1 MEEPNDR
8 TISGA
13 DRSEKTAETL
23 RSLRNQ
29 ADKVLHNHRERLSS
43 IELALN
49 EQLKEIADELAH
61 DHTACEIE
69 TAAFQQQ
76 HEELDR
82 YRQSLSQAEEEI
94 RHLRN
99 QLTAHSGER
108 DAELAENAG
117 ELEQLRQQCQQES
130 QQHQQLADE
139 IQQLQA
145 DLSAANAMTEDL
157 RQQLATLSEERE
169 STVAAA
175 TEQLKQLQEYCQQE
189 DSMREQ
195 LVADLEKSQASLA
208 AAEADL
214 QALRDQQTSEASEY
228 ENQLAAQAEE
238 RAKLEKQCQR
248 SEAELERVANELEN
262 AREQT
267 RQAFYERDCL
277 AEELQAA
284 KTNLE
289 EVSSRECEQRLVG
302 QKQLAEIEQR
312 QADLESQRQILE
324 QQLAD
329 AEEKHRQVQQALE
342 VAEANTEKV
351 VASLRDAEQCILDL
365 SNNTELKDELEQSNS
380 KFELVLK
387 DVQKLKH
394 ENAELIEELAQRPE
408 SDDHE
413 SPELISLRAERDAL
427 ASRVAELENAPP
439 AVSDTQLEVE
449 DLQRRFELAIEDLR
463 NLKQEN
469 AELRMQSEATPPSA
483 APGQA
488 TEGLDWQAQKARLL
502 AELEAEESEGVL
514 TPERREELATIEG
527 TISITDRM
535 VAEKDREINALKA
548 QLDSITSNSNI
559 PSQEEVQQA
568 AIEELFD
575 RDDLIQAERSRLEQ
589 IQREWKEK
597 LRDAELEMS
606 VQRATLAREKA
617 ALEEKLASLQ
627 ERSPESEEEAADG
640 KPRRR
645 WLAALGLK
653 NDEDE

>member
-1 MEEPNDR
+1 MEEPTDR

-29 ADKVLHNHRERLSS
+29 ADQVLHNHRERLSS
-43 IELALN
+43 IESALN
-49 EQLKEIADELAH
+49 EQLKEIAGELAH

-94 RHLRN
+94 TNLRN
-99 QLTAHSGER
+99 QLASNSGER
-108 DAELAENAG
+108 DAKLAENVG

-130 QQHQQLADE
+130 QQLQQLAVE
-139 IQQLQA
+139 IHQLQA
-145 DLSAANAMTEDL
+145 DLSAADGMAEDL
-157 RQQLATLSEERE
+157 CQQLATLSEERE
-169 STVAAA
+169 SEASNA
-175 TEQLKQLQEYCQQE
+175 TEQIKQLA
-189 DSMREQ
+189 
-195 LVADLEKSQASLA
+195 ADLEKSQTSLA
-208 AAEADL
+208 ATEAES
-214 QALRDQQTSEASEY
+214 QALRDQQTSEASGH
-228 ENQLAAQAEE
+228 ENQLATQAEE
-238 RAKLEKQCQR
+238 RAKLEQQCQQN
-248 SEAELERVANELEN
+248 EAEIERLASELEN
-262 AREQT
+262 AREKT
-267 RQAFYERDCL
+267 SQALYERDCL

-284 KTNLE
+284 KTNIE
-289 EVSSRECEQRLVG
+289 EAHSRENEQSLAG
-302 QKQLAEIEQR
+302 QQQLAEIEQR
-312 QADLESQRQILE
+312 HAEVESQRLVLE
-324 QQLAD
+324 QQLVE
-329 AEEKHRQVQQALE
+329 AEEKHRQDQQALE
-342 VAEANTEKV
+342 VTETNTEKV

-365 SNNTELKDELEQSNS
+365 SNNTELKDELDQSNR

-394 ENAELIEELAQRPE
+394 ENAELVEELAQRPE
-408 SDDHE
+408 ADDHE
-413 SPELISLRAERDAL
+413 SPELVSLRSERDVL
-427 ASRVAELENAPP
+427 ASRVAELENTPP
-439 AVSDTQLEVE
+439 AVSDTQQEVE

-463 NLKQEN
+463 DLKQEN
-469 AELRMQSEATPPSA
+469 ESLRTQAEATPVSA
-483 APGQA
+483 APSQA

-502 AELEAEESEGVL
+502 AELEAEESGIAP

-535 VAEKDREINALKA
+535 VAEKDQEINALKA
-548 QLDSITSNSNI
+548 QLDSATDSNQ
-559 PSQEEVQQA
+559 PSQEDVQQA

-575 RDDLIQAERSRLEQ
+575 RDDLIQAERTRLEQ
-589 IQREWKEK
+589 VQREWKDK

-617 ALEEKLASLQ
+617 ALEEKLANLQ
-627 ERSPESEEEAADG
+627 ERSPESEEVDDG

-645 WLAALGLK
+645 WLSALGLK